1 MNEVK
6 MKKIAENRK
15 LYEKNCVVVKEIS
28 FMGKNTF
35 AATGKFSWHKLK
47 MFLNKQGAALLG
59 TVTAKTDYL
68 IVFPD
73 DNVEGSKYKAVLA
86 QAAKG
91 HTVKV
96 IFSEDFAK
104 YMGVYNDIIDADD
117 DNTDTKITQEGNRL
131 VFDDAFS
138 IELPSHTTFISENNS
153 HFAAINGFGKKECDE
168 GLLELEGDLELTV
181 HRLEADMPGA
191 LKEYLTSKEGDHF
204 ILYEDMNVE
213 VALYTQIT
221 SSFTTPIKE
230 PVVYMEYNIAPLIR
244 VGKSCYCFQAFFHA
258 EFPPEEIL
266 KRVIKDFCSIFNN
279 VIIKSSGECIQAKI
293 YNDSIDVILNNA
305 FALEDPYAI
314 SDEETKREQEEKWKA
329 LIAQNRK
336 KYEDNCVSVKTI
348 PSFEGKNFAGTGRFN
363 EYKVF
368 AFLESK
374 GAFWRT
380 VVSGKTDYLL
390 VFPDKYGETKK
401 YEAVLEQA
409 KKGHTIKIVFS
420 EDFYKYMDIEEDTTL
435 IEHCKTDTPTVV
447 REDWVITVPAG
458 YMCSVYDNDQ
468 DLDGDRAVAFAPEG
482 NKNELLVPSNS
493 NFNFTATA
501 PLKAMFLEYN
511 ASFPELPLDHPDMLQ
526 YVSLAQSYGGECLRS
541 NSEIAIYYTPGKV
554 KEQSDGSTLCVSKG
568 CVITSQSLYPFRL
581 YDKLSD
587 SEKTADSALKKILL
601 SIKSINEYKTEAK
614 ENNVGSIKRKMYE
627 EDCVVTET
635 IPSFV
640 GKTFVVSGI
649 YNDEDI
655 RTFLTNNGAFLRK
668 SISGKTDYL
677 IVSPEFAGDSKYKA
691 VLEQEEKGHTVKII
705 FYDDFVKYMNGD
717 AEDAETDDALD
728 DLVETDSKSTKGVKP
743 DKKVNAMLDRWFDD
757 LFDSLSPLD
766 IKQEGNKL
774 IFDKTFSLEI
784 PEGIEFIPETKG
796 SCAALSG
803 FCKNDENDLSVDL
816 SIKFYNARNTGELKE
831 ALEENIEGGDG
842 EKAYIMLYEDKTVEV
857 AVFIQIFLSAIEMQ
871 CNIVPLIRVGKHSFQ
886 FQAQYNRSGLALMD
900 ALKQDIK
907 EFCSIFNTIKTK
919 ARKNSIKVKIDNA
932 KLNKTVEKLFG
943 VDEEADSS
951 LEEHCSEDTPEIVCE
966 EPDETE
972 EQIHQPDEFERE
984 LQRISSE
991 INEGTDALKKW
1002 SEAKEAEFEQK
1013 EREKEELEKKKAKAK
1028 ENKNIFEDT
1037 VLMYMTLIVD
1047 SANNNAYSDDDFYET
1062 YNEDFLAL
1070 DKDELCALREKVKDE
1085 MFSDPLVYEKEVCAL
1100 PYDKRFNY
1108 SAKCM
1113 LNTHNYTGDPNEDLE
1128 GQIINCVSRWFGDT
1142 EQTKLKTDVKKL
1154 LDDMRESSNKE
1165 LSEVS
1170 EDWTVFSSAKSSLF
1184 IELSQKEYSESDKSN
1199 LFMVKYGDTV
1209 GVVQLSTVGVFRI
1222 AVDVTN
1228 YLAFYWGVKPEEI
1241 WNAARNNEIQDI
1253 RLNKDDGEKEI
1264 VAKAVYDEAM
1274 KRLQSQPSKSSDVE
1288 DTDTHE
1294 AIPEKKEG
1302 CYIATAVYGSY
1313 NAPEVITLRRFR
1325 DETLKKSFLGR
1336 LFIKV
1341 YYRLSPPVANRL
1353 KNAHSINKAVRKI
1366 LDKWVNRLNE
1376 KNKASQG

>member
-1 MNEVK
+1 
-6 MKKIAENRK
+6 
-15 LYEKNCVVVKEIS
+15 
-28 FMGKNTF
+28 
-35 AATGKFSWHKLK
+35 
-47 MFLNKQGAALLG
+47 
-59 TVTAKTDYL
+59 
-68 IVFPD
+68 
-73 DNVEGSKYKAVLA
+73 
-86 QAAKG
+86 
-91 HTVKV
+91 
-96 IFSEDFAK
+96 
-104 YMGVYNDIIDADD
+104 
-117 DNTDTKITQEGNRL
+117 
-131 VFDDAFS
+131 
-138 IELPSHTTFISENNS
+138 
-153 HFAAINGFGKKECDE
+153 
-168 GLLELEGDLELTV
+168 
-181 HRLEADMPGA
+181 
-191 LKEYLTSKEGDHF
+191 
-204 ILYEDMNVE
+204 
-213 VALYTQIT
+213 
-221 SSFTTPIKE
+221 
-230 PVVYMEYNIAPLIR
+230 
-244 VGKSCYCFQAFFHA
+244 
-258 EFPPEEIL
+258 
-266 KRVIKDFCSIFNN
+266 
-279 VIIKSSGECIQAKI
+279 
-293 YNDSIDVILNNA
+293 
-305 FALEDPYAI
+305 
-314 SDEETKREQEEKWKA
+314 
-329 LIAQNRK
+329 
-336 KYEDNCVSVKTI
+336 
-348 PSFEGKNFAGTGRFN
+348 
-363 EYKVF
+363 
-368 AFLESK
+368 
-374 GAFWRT
+374 
-380 VVSGKTDYLL
+380 
-390 VFPDKYGETKK
+390 
-401 YEAVLEQA
+401 
-409 KKGHTIKIVFS
+409 
-420 EDFYKYMDIEEDTTL
+420 
-435 IEHCKTDTPTVV
+435 
-447 REDWVITVPAG
+447 
-458 YMCSVYDNDQ
+458 
-468 DLDGDRAVAFAPEG
+468 
-482 NKNELLVPSNS
+482 
-493 NFNFTATA
+493 
-501 PLKAMFLEYN
+501 
-511 ASFPELPLDHPDMLQ
+511 
-526 YVSLAQSYGGECLRS
+526 
-541 NSEIAIYYTPGKV
+541 
-554 KEQSDGSTLCVSKG
+554 
-568 CVITSQSLYPFRL
+568 
-581 YDKLSD
+581 
-587 SEKTADSALKKILL
+587 
-601 SIKSINEYKTEAK
+601 
-614 ENNVGSIKRKMYE
+614 MYE

-635 IPSFV
+635 IPSFR

-649 YNDEDI
+649 YDDEDI

-691 VLEQEEKGHTVKII
+691 VLEQEKKGHTVKII

-717 AEDAETDDALD
+717 AEDEDTETDDVLD

-743 DKKVNAMLDRWFDD
+743 DKTVNAMLDRWFDD

-803 FCKNDENDLSVDL
+803 FCKNDENDLSIDL
-816 SIKFYNARNTGELKE
+816 SIKFYNARNTGELKA
-831 ALEENIEGGDG
+831 ALEENVKGGDG

-900 ALKQDIK
+900 SLKQDIK

-919 ARKNSIKVKIDNA
+919 ARKNSIKVEIDNT
-932 KLNKTVEKLFG
+932 KLNKTVGKLFG

-951 LEEHCSEDTPEIVCE
+951 LEEHSSEDTPEIVCE

-972 EQIHQPDEFERE
+972 EQIHQPDEFEKE
-984 LQRISSE
+984 LQRISLE

-1037 VLMYMTLIVD
+1037 VLMYMALIVD

-1070 DKDELCALREKVKDE
+1070 DKDELCALREKVKAE
-1085 MFSDPLVYEKEVCAL
+1085 MLADPLVYEKEVCAL

-1108 SAKCM
+1108 SANSM
-1113 LNTHNYTGDPNEDLE
+1113 LNTHNYTGDPNEDLV
-1128 GQIINCVSRWFGDT
+1128 GQIISCVSRWFGDT
-1142 EQTKLKTDVKKL
+1142 EQTKLKTDIKKL
-1154 LDDMRESSNKE
+1154 LDDMRESSDKE

-1209 GVVQLSTVGVFRI
+1209 GVVQLSTVGIFRI

-1253 RLNKDDGEKEI
+1253 RLNKDDGQKEI
-1264 VAKAVYDEAM
+1264 IAKAVYDEAM
-1274 KRLQSQPSKSSDVE
+1274 KRLPSQLSETSDVE

-1294 AIPEKKEG
+1294 EIPEKKEG

-1341 YYRLSPPVANRL
+1341 YYRLSPPVAERL
-1353 KNAHSINKAVRKI
+1353 KNAHNINKTVRKI